1 MRKNTR
7 TLLYSIILALV
18 VMLSVG
24 YCSRQNKTRD
34 AHENERKAYKVK
46 LKGLSD
52 SASHYRARIAVL
64 RKRVEGMGKKDSI
77 MGKQIDSLLL
87 SAKKQKQQYKPLSDT
102 QMAAYLKEKYNLEGN
117 DAINELIKDEQYYRT
132 MSTIVPLQA
141 IRLLAKDSTIA
152 SKDSLIGNYTALVV
166 NMDSIIVL
174 QTKYIGTQDKVIAQ
188 ERKYRQGSR
197 IRQALV
203 AAAVIALI
211 III

>member
-1 MRKNTR
+1 MQKNTR

-18 VMLSVG
+18 VMLSVN
-24 YCSRQNKTRD
+24 YCSRQNDIRD
-34 AHENERKAYKVK
+34 AYENDKKAYKVK

-64 RKRVEGMGKKDSI
+64 RKRVEGMGKKDNT
-77 MGKQIDSLLL
+77 MREQVDSLLL
-87 SAKKQKQQYKPLSDT
+87 SAKKQKQQYKPLSDA
-102 QMAAYLKEKYNLEGN
+102 QVAAYLKEKYSLEGN

-141 IRLLAKDSTIA
+141 IRLLAKDSIIVL
-152 SKDSLIGNYTALVV
+152 KDSLISNYTTLVV
-166 NMDSIIVL
+166 NADSIIVL
-174 QTKYIGTQDKVIAQ
+174 QAKHIDTQDKLIRQ
-188 ERKYRQGSR
+188 EKKNRQGSR